1 MTKMNK
7 DNAGRRVE
15 LIHTD
20 DRYTKLRPGS
30 RGTYQYCLDQEGAM
44 ENQHGIQWDN
54 GSNLSLLE
62 GKDRFKFI
70 DEVKENGT

>member
-62 GKDRFKFI
+62 GVDRFKFL
-70 DEVKENGT
+70 DEVKASET

>member
-1 MTKMNK
+1 MTIMNK

-30 RGTYQYCLDQEGAM
+30 RGTYQYCLDQEGGDGEPARYPV
-44 ENQHGIQWDN
+44 G
-54 GSNLSLLE
+54 
-62 GKDRFKFI
+62 
-70 DEVKENGT
+70 

>member
-1 MTKMNK
+1 MIATPSYAQVLAEPTSIVWTK
-7 DNAGRRVE
+7 R
-15 LIHTD
+15 
-20 DRYTKLRPGS
+20 
-30 RGTYQYCLDQEGAM
+30 GAM

-70 DEVKENGT
+70 D